1 MYAYDY
7 FIYSVGYRLGRN
19 SEIQNF
25 GGDAPR
31 PRPMQFKVADPV
43 FKIRRHTTTPP
54 MKAIEQR
61 SDEKE
66 TRVILLAYP
75 R

>member
-7 FIYSVGYRLGRN
+7 FIYRIGYRLGRN
-19 SEIQNF
+19 KEIQNF
-25 GGDAPR
+25 NGNVQR
-31 PRPMQFKVADPV
+31 QIKVADPV
-43 FKIRRHTTTPP
+43 FKSRHSTSP